1 MSNEELCGIY
11 DCGIERT
18 HYEIYENGYY
28 GSLNDPDNP
37 GFIQGALGLT
47 SALFNEDAKIYSES
61 YQWVLA
67 YYEESIEPYLVENV
81 FQNFPE
87 DYTDYSDLQTANSEV
102 SEQYKWPVIRG
113 AMEDP
118 EAALDDALAR
128 QDAAGRQEI
137 LANVEEQF
145 KTYLE
150 GLGITYGE
158 PTAE

>member
-1 MSNEELCGIY
+1 ML
-11 DCGIERT
+11 D
-18 HYEIYENGYY
+18 
-28 GSLNDPDNP
+28 
-37 GFIQGALGLT
+37 
-47 SALFNEDAKIYSES
+47 
-61 YQWVLA
+61 
-67 YYEESIEPYLVENV
+67 YYEESIEPYIIDNV

-87 DYTDYSDLQTANSEV
+87 DYTEYSDLQTANSEIH
-102 SEQYKWPVIRG
+102 EQYRWAVIRG